1 MLSSKFLRWGAA
13 GVCFWQKCAWGHAK
27 THEDA
32 IVAVDA
38 SDTGAVELRDFS
50 ADFACAFGD
59 SCNPPSLIASCSG
72 ASTAC
77 AGKLWAT
84 AKFQLR
90 RNVTKQSESIYV
102 HSTYPH
108 MIYSDQSLIWKQLN
122 MLRPYTNIIIAGSL
136 RGWKVEICH
145 HISKVLRVFNLKI
158 LK

>member
-13 GVCFWQKCAWGHAK
+13 GVRFWQKCAWGHAK

-90 RNVTKQSESIYV
+90 RNVTKQSESIYYV
-102 HSTYPH
+102 QCTLNTSTCDLFWSEPH
-108 MIYSDQSLIWKQLN
+108 LEAAEHAQALHQQNHRWQSSW
-122 MLRPYTNIIIAGSL
+122 
-136 RGWKVEICH
+136 
-145 HISKVLRVFNLKI
+145 LKCWI
-158 LK
+158 LPPHFKGA

>member
-1 MLSSKFLRWGAA
+1 MRLR
-13 GVCFWQKCAWGHAK
+13 
-27 THEDA
+27 TREDA
-32 IVAVDA
+32 WRCHTVVAVDA

-90 RNVTKQSESIYV
+90 RNVTKQSEYIYIYV

-108 MIYSDQSLIWKQLN
+108 VIYSDQSLIWKQLN

-136 RGWKVEICH
+136 RGWKVEICRR
-145 HISKVLRVFNLKI
+145 ISKVLRVFNLKI